1 MVLQLD
7 LLAPGAVVVG
17 DNIRAPGAPDYKEF
31 LLTGEGS
38 KLFKTEVHSLHVEL
52 LGLRPF

>member
-17 DNIRAPGAPDYKEF
+17 DNIRAPGAPDDKEF